1 MLRRVFRWLILPG
14 SHVHVGFVFLVGLI
28 TFAIIPAAIS
38 APDAPPKMNAKNAP
52 DRKVSERKPM
62 SKFSKEITALVAVQ
76 EKMWNKGDL
85 DGFLDSYL
93 RSKEVVYVVNGE
105 VFRGYDAIRAR
116 YVKRYGETKSSMGQL
131 YLTELEITDM
141 GDKHALCSGKFT
153 VVHHRHVPIY
163 GRFTLIFIK
172 AKEGWKIIYDH
183 SSV

>member
-1 MLRRVFRWLILPG
+1 MLRRVFRSLILPE
-14 SHVHVGFVFLVGLI
+14 SHVYVGFVFLVGLI
-28 TFAIIPAAIS
+28 TFAISPAAIS
-38 APDAPPKMNAKNAP
+38 APDAPPKVNAK
-52 DRKVSERKPM
+52 KVSEQKPM

-105 VFRGYDAIRAR
+105 AFRGYDAIRAR